1 MKFVFNTDYKLLQIG
16 EIRGKNNNN
25 IYMSKFEDLK
35 VSVQEIIDL
44 IAAKN
49 DREANNKLLE
59 VNETLD
65 EMLDHAE
72 EDEDLREI
80 SRYQVLLNQ
89 LHVKINGEE
98 QVDGE

>member
-1 MKFVFNTDYKLLQIG
+1 MNT
-16 EIRGKNNNN
+16 
-25 IYMSKFEDLK
+25 KFEDLK
-35 VSVQEIIDL
+35 ASVQEIIDL

-72 EDEDLREI
+72 EDEELREI

>member
-1 MKFVFNTDYKLLQIG
+1 MSTKFDN
-16 EIRGKNNNN
+16 
-25 IYMSKFEDLK
+25 LK

-44 IAAKN
+44 ITAKQ
-49 DREANNKLLE
+49 DREANNRLLE

-72 EDEDLREI
+72 EDEELREI

-98 QVDGE
+98 AVDGE

>member
-1 MKFVFNTDYKLLQIG
+1 MKFD
-16 EIRGKNNNN
+16 
-25 IYMSKFEDLK
+25 DLK

-44 IAAKN
+44 IAAKQ

-72 EDEDLREI
+72 EDEELREI

-98 QVDGE
+98 AVDGE